1 MSLAKT
7 PSRALLIA
15 GIVLLCVVWG
25 STWVVIAGGLDDLQP
40 FTAAAVRFV
49 VAALAMQVLGPFL
62 ARKEGGEAPGW
73 SLVLTVGCL
82 NFGASYGIVYWSE
95 QYLPSSLV
103 AVVWSAFPLM
113 MGVLGH
119 LFLEGER
126 LRPIQWLGLL
136 AGFAGVALLFATDLR
151 TNESSLK
158 AGAILL
164 LSPLACA
171 IGTVRLKHAGA
182 GISSVLLNRGAMGVG
197 AILLCLM
204 ALVTEGD
211 AVNNWTPQA
220 VGSVVYLALVGTVLT
235 FGLYFWAMRYAPAY
249 QLSLIAYVTPGI
261 ALLLGAGL
269 RNEAIGAGTLGGLAV
284 ILAGVAAVF
293 AGRQRDA
300 PQSDS

>member
-1 MSLAKT
+1 MIQGKA
-7 PSRALLIA
+7 PSRALLVACIT
-15 GIVLLCVVWG
+15 LLCLVWG
-25 STWVVIAGGLDDLQP
+25 STWVVIAGGLDDLPP
-40 FTAAAVRFV
+40 FTAAAARFSL
-49 VAALAMQVLGPFL
+49 AALAMLFLGPFL
-62 ARKEGGEAPGW
+62 ARKEGGRAPSL

-82 NFGASYGIVYWSE
+82 NFAASYGIVYWSE

-103 AVVWSAFPLM
+103 AVLWAAFPLM

-126 LRPIQWLGLL
+126 LRPMQWLGLL
-136 AGFAGVALLFATDLR
+136 AGFAGVGLLFATDLR
-151 TNESSLK
+151 NTETSLK

-171 IGTVRLKHAGA
+171 IGTVRLKREGK
-182 GISSVLLNRGAMGVG
+182 GVSSALLNRGAMGVG
-197 AILLCLM
+197 ALLLCLM

-211 AVNNWTPQA
+211 ATPNWTPA
-220 VGSVVYLALVGTVLT
+220 AIGSIVYLALMGTVLT

-269 RNEAIGAGTLGGLAV
+269 RDESVGAGTLVGLAV
-284 ILAGVAAVF
+284 ILAGVGAVF
-293 AGRQRDA
+293 MGRQKDA
-300 PQSDS
+300 PRSEA